1 MQKRRASVTVEAD
14 GTVSFYMYA
23 PYARQVEV
31 AGLGGF
37 FSTDKVALEPDGEGG
52 FYKSIAAFHGA
63 MYYYFWYVDGVR
75 ICNPDAEISYG
86 CFTPI
91 NTFEVP
97 EAGEDFYFAKKVP
110 HGMVHLCKYH
120 AEGNGHIKECYVYT
134 PPGYEKE
141 KEKKY
146 PVLYLQH
153 GVGENE
159 TGWIWQGKLN
169 FIMDNLIAAGQCR
182 DMVIVMSSGYAF
194 CDGEYPVFYPGD
206 FDKELVE
213 SIIPYIEAHFR
224 VKRGRNNRAMAGLSL
239 GSAQATDSVAKH
251 MELFSALGVFSG
263 VAIHELER
271 ICESSQP
278 LYVVFMSCGS
288 REKEILLGMQE
299 MEKKLCLAGKCPV
312 SHVYEGYHEW
322 HVWRKSLRDFV
333 KLLFRWDETEA
344 DDTMAEKRVLLSREQ
359 LLRQTGEEQML
370 FFDPVYR
377 QIVFASDEQGRPAG
391 TYPDALHGIT
401 VTKDVVQIAYYA
413 PGADRVEVEIAENN
427 TVALEAAAGKE
438 GYWETKL
445 EGMEP
450 GFLPITFYMNGTAVI
465 NPDAPVGYTAGRA
478 CNYLEIPEPA
488 FPLSELSNSPHGQIQ
503 IHYIQVDAE
512 TLHTVP
518 CYVPAQMEA
527 EDNKKGV
534 IVLQAA
540 SGETGF
546 CWLHQGKAANMAD
559 QLLAQEKMKKRK
571 ILMVDDEISRQEI
584 AQVLTAYGEE
594 KVEWFEKKTEETW
607 TACRHRLAAFFQ
619 SEC

>member
-63 MYYYFWYVDGVR
+63 MHYYFWYVDGVR

-97 EAGEDFYFAKKVP
+97 EAGEDFYVAKKVP

-141 KEKKY
+141 TEKKY

-169 FIMDNLIAAGQCR
+169 FIMDNLIAAGQCK
-182 DMVIVMSSGYAF
+182 DMVIVMGSGYAF
-194 CDGEYPVFYPGD
+194 RDGEYPVFYPGD

-271 ICESSQP
+271 ICESSQL

-288 REKEILLGMQE
+288 REKEILPGMQE

-312 SHVYEGYHEW
+312 SDVYEGYHEW

-344 DDTMAEKRVLLSREQ
+344 DDTMPEKRVLLSREQ
-359 LLRQTGEEQML
+359 LLRQTGEEQLL

-377 QIVFASDEQGRPAG
+377 QIVFASDEQGKPAG

-427 TVALEAAAGKE
+427 TVELEAAAEKE

-488 FPLSELSNSPHGQIQ
+488 FPLSELSNAPHGQIQ

-512 TLHTVP
+512 TLHTVL

-540 SGETGF
+540 SGEKGF
-546 CWLHQGKAANMAD
+546 CWLHQGKVANMAD